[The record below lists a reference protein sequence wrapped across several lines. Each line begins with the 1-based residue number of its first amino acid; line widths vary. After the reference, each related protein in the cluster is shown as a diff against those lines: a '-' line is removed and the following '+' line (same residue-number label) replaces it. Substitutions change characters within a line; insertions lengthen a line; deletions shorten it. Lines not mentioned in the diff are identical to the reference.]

1 MASND
6 RLAALLTC
14 VLLGVQT
21 GVDTAEA
28 APPPDGST
36 QVNRQGDPGI
46 NEAQRLVFM
55 NDHLGDIASGSVLN
69 YDFTRTGKA
78 VEAFSDTVKIKVT
91 GVHAGGRRDL
101 EFDFLAG
108 PNHVDFHPAK
118 AYLGNPVAIHF
129 LERDIAEMA
138 RRTGGNIG
146 YFRNTIRKSFVN
158 PEINATKI
166 DVGGHQLDAV
176 AVTVTPFT
184 GDPNVDKFPFYAKKR
199 YEFLFAE
206 DLPGGLYQIHTQVPD
221 EGGGDSLIDEQ
232 MTFNALS
239 PEG

>member
-1 MASND
+1 MASNY

-21 GVDTAEA
+21 GVDAAEA
-28 APPPDGST
+28 ASPPDSSP
-36 QVNRQGDPGI
+36 QVNPQGNPEI

-69 YDFTRTGKA
+69 YDFSRTGKA
-78 VEAFSDTVKIKVT
+78 VEAFSDTVKVKVT
-91 GVHAGGRRDL
+91 GVQPDGRRDL
-101 EFDFLAG
+101 EFDFLTG

-129 LERDIAEMA
+129 LERDIREMA
-138 RRTGGNIG
+138 RRSGGDSG
-146 YFRNTIRKSFVN
+146 YFRNRIRKSFVN
-158 PEINATKI
+158 PEIHATKV
-166 DVGGHQLDAV
+166 DVDGSQLDAV
-176 AVTVTPFT
+176 AVAVTPFT

-221 EGGGDSLIDEQ
+221 EGGADSMIDEQ
-232 MTFNALS
+232 MTFRDLS